1 VQTGLLQSK
10 QSTAELE
17 NKGPDSVLS
26 KLNAKYTFMQ
36 QVRSYVRDLL
46 GCFNEK
52 VRISEYRNALKILNI
67 SMTLFELTTGIIF

>member
-1 VQTGLLQSK
+1 MQTGLLQSK

-36 QVRSYVRDLL
+36 QIRSYVRDLL

-52 VRISEYRNALKILNI
+52 VRIAKTLKSCNI